1 MKNNP
6 VEQVAEIKGC
16 ENVVW
21 IGCKATRFTE
31 HFTLPYL
38 NINRITS
45 STNDTPGELNS
56 VLASQMVLRTHC
68 LPGKF
73 RLKQVAPL
81 LHNEDKRSRRSHHT
95 YPTRSRKWRTI
106 RDDDVVSPSTAS
118 SYDTSSESSPEG
130 VSAKSRRTRTRG
142 SSYWAV

>member
-6 VEQVAEIKGC
+6 VEQEIKGR

-21 IGCKATRFTE
+21 IGCKTTRFTE

-45 STNDTPGELNS
+45 STNDTPGELNN
-56 VLASQMVLRTHC
+56 VLASQMVLRMHC

-81 LHNEDKRSRRSHHT
+81 LQNEDKRSRRSHHT
-95 YPTRSRKWRTI
+95 YPTRSRKWHTI
-106 RDDDVVSPSTAS
+106 RDDDDVSPSMAS
-118 SYDTSSESSPEG
+118 SYDTSSESSPEE